1 MVGLLN
7 EAVDSISIITVVVP
21 AIFVSPCVHS
31 FLSSVSVGI
40 FVIIHK
46 LFFLLHQVISCRVR
60 TFPSSD

>member
-1 MVGLLN
+1 MVGLLD
-7 EAVDSISIITVVVP
+7 EAVDSISIIVVVP